1 MSGRDAVVQNDI
13 TYVTRTNMNT
23 SYNNNTSINDK
34 GANTKINKTNENT
47 TNATKIN
54 AVMVVPEF
62 EEITEDTAPVEIYN
76 LGKRGRFHN
85 SESTSMAENNANKDI
100 RRNRTTPPEP
110 LAGPSSSH
118 IRDTQTQLPG
128 IQNILNRNPSADNIE
143 TISHRAISGK
153 QLKTKRLRAPPRKIP
168 ITNDKVN
175 SDIWNK
181 LETTRIE
188 IPLKEWII
196 TNKQAQRDLRD
207 GTRFLLGRKV
217 VTTNKSKR
225 TRREKGKEKETIINT
240 SQHMMIN
247 KITNAVNDGPIEY
260 EEIYDES
267 EESESDMYTSS
278 ASYVESDMEEI
289 VGETD
294 LDTDF
299 YSEDD
304 DTDYEYPYDLNV
316 MKRSTPLRAPITI
329 YDHKLEAIFDSG
341 ASVSLISRALA
352 KRLRLL
358 PNGDT
363 IPIASVDDKRNNNS
377 RNDPRRRSDITLSV
391 PIRVAGKLRPEHM
404 VINDDCDDDT
414 CILGMTWFKQYDV
427 TQKLKENMIIVPT
440 KNGKSRILLQGK
452 STLVKPNK
460 QARVYTISIREIDNN
475 RHLTNTNPNN
485 NNTDL
490 NKLLTY
496 DEEIIDEKDMHETKL
511 IDINILPSGG
521 DNNEIIPMEVKSL
534 LEKFANSFAEN
545 GGLGKVSIEH
555 EHTIELKDPNEIIKT
570 KPYRLTWEEDAH
582 LKEELDQLLEKGLIR
597 PSKGRW
603 TSPVFFVQKKDK
615 GLRLVVDFRKLNK
628 NTKKMV
634 YPLPHINELL
644 DSLGGAT
651 IFSTLDAASGYWQV
665 PLNGDSIEKTGFITK
680 YGTYEF
686 LVMPF
691 GLCTASDTYQ
701 KMMPSLMAPYI
712 GRFVFVFIDDIIVYS
727 KNISEHL
734 IHLET
739 VFEVCNAAN
748 LRLKRSKCHFACKSV
763 EYLGH
768 VVSADG
774 VLPTTHNVSKL
785 INMKTPE
792 CISDVRSLLGTTNYY
807 RRYIPNYAALMRPI
821 TRLLKKTE
829 TFIWEAEQQEA
840 FTFVKEV
847 LTNPP
852 ILSYPDRD
860 QTQILT
866 TDGCSTG
873 IGAILSQSPD
883 GSNKQETVIAYA
895 SKALKDSERNLSTT
909 EIEAYAI
916 IWAVKYFRHYL
927 AGKNRKFILYT
938 DHSALAFILNNE
950 KPTPKVSRWAAALME
965 HNYEVRY
972 KPGKNNPADA
982 LSRLIVGVK
991 G

>member
-1 MSGRDAVVQNDI
+1 M
-13 TYVTRTNMNT
+13 
-23 SYNNNTSINDK
+23 
-34 GANTKINKTNENT
+34 NKTNKNATNT
-47 TNATKIN
+47 TKIN

-62 EEITEDTAPVEIYN
+62 EDITEDTAPVEIYN
-76 LGKRGRFHN
+76 LGKRGRPHN
-85 SESTSMAENNANKDI
+85 SESTSMAENNTNKDI
-100 RRNRTTPPEP
+100 RRNRTTPPEH
-110 LAGPSSSH
+110 LDGPSFSS

-128 IQNILNRNPSADNIE
+128 IQNILNRNSSADNIE
-143 TISHRAISGK
+143 MASHRAISGK
-153 QLKTKRLRAPPRKIP
+153 QLKIKRLRAPPRKIP
-168 ITNDKVN
+168 ITNDKVD
-175 SDIWNK
+175 SDIWSK
-181 LETTRIE
+181 LEATRIE
-188 IPLKEWII
+188 VPLKEWII

-207 GTRFLLGRKV
+207 ELGG
-217 VTTNKSKR
+217 
-225 TRREKGKEKETIINT
+225 RRP
-240 SQHMMIN
+240 MVIN
-247 KITNAVNDGPIEY
+247 KITNAVNDATIEY

-267 EESESDMYTSS
+267 EESESDAYTSS

-304 DTDYEYPYDLNV
+304 DTDYEYPYDLNI

-427 TQKLKENMIIVPT
+427 TQKLKESMIIVPT
-440 KNGKSRILLQGK
+440 KGGKSRVLLQGK

-460 QARVYTISIREIDNN
+460 QARVYTISIREIDSDG
-475 RHLTNTNPNN
+475 HLTNNNPNN
-485 NNTDL
+485 DNTDL
-490 NKLLTY
+490 NKLLMY
-496 DEEIIDEKDMHETKL
+496 DEEIIGEKDMHETKP
-511 IDINILPSGG
+511 IDTNTLSPGG
-521 DNNEIIPMEVKSL
+521 DNNEIIPVEIKSL

-644 DSLGGAT
+644 DSLGGAM

-665 PLNGDSIEKTGFITK
+665 PLNEDSIEKTGFITK

-701 KMMPSLMAPYI
+701 KMMSSLMAPYI
-712 GRFVFVFIDDIIVYS
+712 GRFC
-727 KNISEHL
+727 
-734 IHLET
+734 T
-739 VFEVCNAAN
+739 
-748 LRLKRSKCHFACKSV
+748 LK
-763 EYLGH
+763 
-768 VVSADG
+768 
-774 VLPTTHNVSKL
+774 T
-785 INMKTPE
+785 
-792 CISDVRSLLGTTNYY
+792 
-807 RRYIPNYAALMRPI
+807 LMN
-821 TRLLKKTE
+821 T
-829 TFIWEAEQQEA
+829 
-840 FTFVKEV
+840 
-847 LTNPP
+847 
-852 ILSYPDRD
+852 
-860 QTQILT
+860 
-866 TDGCSTG
+866 
-873 IGAILSQSPD
+873 
-883 GSNKQETVIAYA
+883 
-895 SKALKDSERNLSTT
+895 
-909 EIEAYAI
+909 
-916 IWAVKYFRHYL
+916 
-927 AGKNRKFILYT
+927 
-938 DHSALAFILNNE
+938 
-950 KPTPKVSRWAAALME
+950 
-965 HNYEVRY
+965 
-972 KPGKNNPADA
+972 
-982 LSRLIVGVK
+982 
-991 G
+991 

>member
-1 MSGRDAVVQNDI
+1 
-13 TYVTRTNMNT
+13 
-23 SYNNNTSINDK
+23 
-34 GANTKINKTNENT
+34 
-47 TNATKIN
+47 
-54 AVMVVPEF
+54 
-62 EEITEDTAPVEIYN
+62 
-76 LGKRGRFHN
+76 
-85 SESTSMAENNANKDI
+85 
-100 RRNRTTPPEP
+100 
-110 LAGPSSSH
+110 
-118 IRDTQTQLPG
+118 
-128 IQNILNRNPSADNIE
+128 
-143 TISHRAISGK
+143 
-153 QLKTKRLRAPPRKIP
+153 
-168 ITNDKVN
+168 
-175 SDIWNK
+175 
-181 LETTRIE
+181 
-188 IPLKEWII
+188 
-196 TNKQAQRDLRD
+196 
-207 GTRFLLGRKV
+207 
-217 VTTNKSKR
+217 
-225 TRREKGKEKETIINT
+225 
-240 SQHMMIN
+240 
-247 KITNAVNDGPIEY
+247 
-260 EEIYDES
+260 
-267 EESESDMYTSS
+267 
-278 ASYVESDMEEI
+278 
-289 VGETD
+289 
-294 LDTDF
+294 
-299 YSEDD
+299 
-304 DTDYEYPYDLNV
+304 
-316 MKRSTPLRAPITI
+316 
-329 YDHKLEAIFDSG
+329 
-341 ASVSLISRALA
+341 
-352 KRLRLL
+352 
-358 PNGDT
+358 
-363 IPIASVDDKRNNNS
+363 
-377 RNDPRRRSDITLSV
+377 
-391 PIRVAGKLRPEHM
+391 M

-511 IDINILPSGG
+511 IDTNILPSGG

-701 KMMPSLMAPYI
+701 KMMSSLMAPYI

-883 GSNKQETVIAYA
+883 DSNKQETVIAYA

-927 AGKNRKFILYT
+927 VGKNRKFILYT

>member
-13 TYVTRTNMNT
+13 TYVQRLNMNM
-23 SYNNNTSINDK
+23 SNNNNTSINDK
-34 GANTKINKTNENT
+34 GTNTKIDKTNKNATNT
-47 TNATKIN
+47 TKIN

-62 EEITEDTAPVEIYN
+62 EDITEDTAPVEIYN
-76 LGKRGRFHN
+76 LGKRGRPHN
-85 SESTSMAENNANKDI
+85 SESTSMAENNTNKDI
-100 RRNRTTPPEP
+100 RRNRTTPPEH
-110 LAGPSSSH
+110 LDGPSFSS

-128 IQNILNRNPSADNIE
+128 IQNILNRNSSADNIE
-143 TISHRAISGK
+143 MASHRAISGK
-153 QLKTKRLRAPPRKIP
+153 QLKIKRLRAPPRKIP
-168 ITNDKVN
+168 ITNDKVD
-175 SDIWNK
+175 SDIWSK
-181 LETTRIE
+181 LEATRIE
-188 IPLKEWII
+188 VPLKEWII

-217 VTTNKSKR
+217 VTTNKNKR
-225 TRREKGKEKETIINT
+225 TRREKGKEKETINNT
-240 SQHMMIN
+240 SQPMVIN
-247 KITNAVNDGPIEY
+247 KITNAVNDATIEY

-267 EESESDMYTSS
+267 DAYTSS

-304 DTDYEYPYDLNV
+304 DTDYEYPYDLNI

-427 TQKLKENMIIVPT
+427 TQKLKESMIIVPT
-440 KNGKSRILLQGK
+440 KGGKSRVLLQGK

-460 QARVYTISIREIDNN
+460 QARVYTISIREIDSDG
-475 RHLTNTNPNN
+475 HLTNNNPNN
-485 NNTDL
+485 DNTDL
-490 NKLLTY
+490 NKLLMY
-496 DEEIIDEKDMHETKL
+496 DEEIIGEKDMHETKP
-511 IDINILPSGG
+511 IDTNTLSPGG
-521 DNNEIIPMEVKSL
+521 DNNEIIPVEIKSL

-644 DSLGGAT
+644 DSLGGAM

-665 PLNGDSIEKTGFITK
+665 PLNEDSIEKTGFITK

-701 KMMPSLMAPYI
+701 KMMSSLMAPYI

-727 KNISEHL
+727 KDINEHL
-734 IHLET
+734 THLKT

-792 CISDVRSLLGTTNYY
+792 CVSEVRSLLGTTNYY

-821 TRLLKKTE
+821 TRLLKKAE
-829 TFIWEAEQQEA
+829 TFIWETEQEDA
-840 FTFVKEV
+840 FTLVKEV

-950 KPTPKVSRWAAALME
+950 KPTPKISRWAAALME